1 MPRAGDTIRIACVAA
16 VGPPIRCRRSLDC
29 QSACKRDP
37 LSARKRDPLS
47 GLRTV
52 DVTRFLALRAA

>member
-1 MPRAGDTIRIACVAA
+1 MMDIASEAYREGYA
-16 VGPPIRCRRSLDC
+16 C
-29 QSACKRDP
+29 QSASKRDP